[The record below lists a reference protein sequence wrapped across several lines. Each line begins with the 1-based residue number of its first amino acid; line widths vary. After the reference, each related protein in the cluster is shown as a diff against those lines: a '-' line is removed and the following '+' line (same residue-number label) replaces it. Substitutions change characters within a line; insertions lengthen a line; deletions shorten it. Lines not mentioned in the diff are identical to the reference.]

1 MRSTTISPLHR
12 VRTRSMLAA
21 LSAPDTTGSGASTAI
36 AASIT
41 AVGSSTTTNFTTEA
55 AEIMDTGGNSTG
67 RSISSTAKRSPA
79 KRRRLSP
86 QALTMNTTTNIMAD
100 QDIPIEAEHHIGKR
114 EPPSQEISAATI
126 PMVCVESLCNREVA
140 IRGNSPLHIRQ
151 SHASSSHSVADIKLD
166 TISDVKSDM
175 LTDTSLISHADVF
188 SIPPAPGVLLLSAD
202 ITTAGCHLTPDDM
215 PPIKDPFMQT
225 PSASFEDHHTIINTK
240 SSSKPIIDIPICD
253 LPASQ
258 EYTSDMAVQ
267 SSPSLSIPSDFER
280 SLNCF
285 NSSGAAHI
293 HIASPSTSLPL
304 PTSTTVI
311 PLATTPEVDTV
322 VTVPETPTPVKT
334 VQETAPNS
342 RQNCTLEPICL
353 DLTLAPYP
361 QSHLTP
367 PQEYIV
373 SSPHPSLRST
383 EEDVLEIQPIYLK
396 QDPSC
401 HPSTLGDFS
410 QPTSAE
416 ASGLAEF
423 QTLIPSTLSVN
434 ASTVTTTTSTTTPP
448 RSSLEPPDNIVTTST
463 DSSSVISLFPPS
475 SPSSADSLTSIPSR
489 CAVSAIVVD
498 CTGDDLLGPSHEIV
512 DLTDDSIPWQSNVS
526 ISQQDAISC
535 THHIEATVSPSSF
548 VSRPLRPRGLPSTQY
563 SPDDIEIVRVVEPPP
578 HVAASTSNMFTVQ
591 DNTDY
596 MQQPAGVWGPYIQI
610 SQSARTA
617 GLLPYEIG
625 ARNDQ
630 FLEPFDSD
638 LLGPSS
644 TSLIDFTDISNNR
657 RVQIRCPPQ
666 VSSTYP
672 DGSTVYTG
680 SIAGS
685 TQSIPNSRGMQPQ
698 SSQAIVRQPNAPYH
712 RYLPRYTEYPQQQNP
727 SVQSTQISSI
737 IIPSPEPP
745 APPASLKCAV
755 CLTLAG
761 PTTALS
767 STVCGHIFCESNQTH
782 ETWKSAN
789 RAASARLSCL
799 VPIDS
804 CSTVPVQPTT
814 GPDLLRHLRLHR
826 GAKYIHS
833 PHSDQVHSDPESPH
847 VCKVFIRADE
857 YVCHLLHFLLHRSN
871 ESESLAKTP
880 NIHTKN

>member
-21 LSAPDTTGSGASTAI
+21 LSAPDTTGSDASTAI

-126 PMVCVESLCNREVA
+126 PM
-140 IRGNSPLHIRQ
+140 

-280 SLNCF
+280 M
-285 NSSGAAHI
+285 
-293 HIASPSTSLPL
+293 
-304 PTSTTVI
+304 I

-383 EEDVLEIQPIYLK
+383 DEDVLEIQPIYLK

-498 CTGDDLLGPSHEIV
+498 CTGDDLLGPSHEI
-512 DLTDDSIPWQSNVS
+512 T
-526 ISQQDAISC
+526 
-535 THHIEATVSPSSF
+535 
-548 VSRPLRPRGLPSTQY
+548 RGLPSTQY

-767 STVCGHIFCESNQTH
+767 STVCGHIFCEEVS
-782 ETWKSAN
+782 
-789 RAASARLSCL
+789 
-799 VPIDS
+799 
-804 CSTVPVQPTT
+804 
-814 GPDLLRHLRLHR
+814 
-826 GAKYIHS
+826 
-833 PHSDQVHSDPESPH
+833 
-847 VCKVFIRADE
+847 
-857 YVCHLLHFLLHRSN
+857 
-871 ESESLAKTP
+871 
-880 NIHTKN
+880 

>member
-21 LSAPDTTGSGASTAI
+21 LSAPDTTGSDASTAI

-383 EEDVLEIQPIYLK
+383 DEDVLEIQPIYLK

-512 DLTDDSIPWQSNVS
+512 DLTDDSIPWQ
-526 ISQQDAISC
+526 
-535 THHIEATVSPSSF
+535 
-548 VSRPLRPRGLPSTQY
+548 PLRPRGLPSTQY

-767 STVCGHIFCESNQTH
+767 STVCGHIFCEAGSARSQSNQLPQGDPGGISTMWIDTAGTLPAGSQLTVLPAPDYH
-782 ETWKSAN
+782 
-789 RAASARLSCL
+789 AS
-799 VPIDS
+799 
-804 CSTVPVQPTT
+804 
-814 GPDLLRHLRLHR
+814 
-826 GAKYIHS
+826 S
-833 PHSDQVHSDPESPH
+833 P
-847 VCKVFIRADE
+847 
-857 YVCHLLHFLLHRSN
+857 
-871 ESESLAKTP
+871 
-880 NIHTKN
+880 